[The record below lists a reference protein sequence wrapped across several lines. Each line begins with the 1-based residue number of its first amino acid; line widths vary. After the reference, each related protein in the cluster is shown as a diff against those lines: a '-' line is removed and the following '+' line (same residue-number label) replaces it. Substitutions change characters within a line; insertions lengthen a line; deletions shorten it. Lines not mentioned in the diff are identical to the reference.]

1 MYKYLEELN
10 PPQRE
15 AVEYLNG
22 PLMIIAGAGSGKTK
36 VLTTRI
42 AHLMA
47 NGVDSFRILALT
59 FTNKAAREMK
69 ERVEKILANRESNN
83 LYIGTF
89 HSVFARILRTEATRV
104 GYPSSFTI
112 YDTDDA
118 KSVLKTVI
126 NELHLDDKIY
136 KPAVVYNR
144 ISSAKN
150 ALITAEE
157 YAADYGLM
165 QEDARANRPAISQI
179 YSAYAKR
186 CFKNGAM
193 DFDDLLLQFYLILK
207 HHPDALHKYQHKF
220 SHIMIDEYQDTN
232 PAQYEIV
239 KLLGAAH
246 ENVCVVGD
254 DAQSIYAFRGAT
266 IQNILLFRKDYDE
279 VKVIKLEQNYRSTKN
294 ILQVANQV
302 IGNNKGQ
309 IPKELWTDNHEGENI
324 RLVRTMTDNDEGKF
338 VADTIKEQK
347 LRNHFFNR
355 DFAILYRTNAQS
367 RAFEESLRR
376 MNIPYTIFGGIS
388 FYQRKEVK
396 DYVAYLRV
404 IVNPRD
410 EEALKRIINYPVRGI
425 GKTSLDK
432 LILVANEQNIA
443 VWEVL
448 TRAAE
453 FGFKS
458 GTLEAIEQFVLM
470 IRSFASMLQK
480 SNAYDVAFHVGK
492 QTGLVRELFNDK
504 STEGVQRYEN
514 VQELLNSIKEWVDDK
529 QNRAQIDDDGVMLE
543 TEEGQGNSQSQGT
556 SDEGQGMRDEGRGNS
571 QSQGTSDEGQGMRD
585 EGRGNSQGQGT
596 SDEGQE
602 VESSDNQLEEPVP
615 ARPMREDVL
624 LGTYLQQIT
633 LLTDADN
640 KDEHADTVKMMTIH
654 AAKGLEFSCV
664 FAVGLE
670 EMLFP
675 NAMSINT
682 REELEEE
689 RRLFYVVITRAKQ
702 KLWISYANTRYKFG
716 QVVQNDPS
724 RFIGE
729 LPDDL
734 LDKSFAGG
742 GFRNQSPGP
751 SASER
756 MRGWG
761 AGGGTATPQQKP
773 YFNEAKKPAER
784 PSYLAPPAPTSKPVL
799 HQPSADFQASDTSEL
814 RAGQKVEHQKFGFG
828 EVLKMEGAA
837 HNPIATIKFDL
848 NGEKKIM
855 LNYAKLRIVS

>member
-1 MYKYLEELN
+1 MYNYLDELN
-10 PPQRE
+10 PQQRE
-15 AVEYLNG
+15 AVLHVNG

-59 FTNKAAREMK
+59 FTNKAAKEMK
-69 ERVEKILANRESNN
+69 ERVEKILGDGEARN

-89 HSVFARILRTEATRV
+89 HSVFARILRTEATRI
-104 GYPSSFTI
+104 GYPQSFTI

-126 NELHLDDKIY
+126 NELNLDDKIY
-136 KPAVVYNR
+136 KPNIVYNR
-144 ISSAKN
+144 ISAAKN
-150 ALITAEE
+150 ALVTAEE
-157 YAADYGLM
+157 YASDYGLM

-220 SHIMIDEYQDTN
+220 SHILIDEYQDTN
-232 PAQYEIV
+232 PAQYEII
-239 KLLGAAH
+239 KLLGAMH

-266 IQNILLFRKDYDE
+266 IENILLFRKDYDD
-279 VKVIKLEQNYRSTKN
+279 VKVVKLEQNYRSTKA
-294 ILQVANQV
+294 ILNVANQV

-309 IPKELWTDNHEGENI
+309 IPKELWTENHDGEKI

-338 VADTIKEQK
+338 VADTIQEQK

-355 DFAILYRTNAQS
+355 DFAVLYRTNAQS

-388 FYQRKEVK
+388 FYQRKEIK
-396 DYVAYLRV
+396 DFIAYLRI

-432 LILVANEQNIA
+432 LILFANEKNIA
-443 VWEVL
+443 LWEVL
-448 TRAAE
+448 TKAAE
-453 FGFKS
+453 FGFRA
-458 GTLEAIEQFVLM
+458 GTLEAIENFVLM
-470 IRSFASMLQK
+470 IKSFASMLQK

-529 QNRAQIDDDGVMLE
+529 QNRAQIDEDGVILE
-543 TEEGQGNSQSQGT
+543 T
-556 SDEGQGMRDEGRGNS
+556 DE
-571 QSQGTSDEGQGMRD
+571 
-585 EGRGNSQGQGT
+585 GQGT
-596 SDEGQE
+596 SDEGEGTSLPAEGRGQGTLDDGQ
-602 VESSDNQLEEPVP
+602 VEEPIP
-615 ARPMREDVL
+615 DRPLREDVL
-624 LGTYLQQIT
+624 MAAYLQQIT
-633 LLTDADN
+633 LLTDADD
-640 KDEHADTVKMMTIH
+640 KDEHADTVKLMTIH

-689 RRLFYVVITRAKQ
+689 RRLFYVVITRAKH

-724 RFIGE
+724 RFINE
-729 LPDDL
+729 LPEDQ
-734 LDKSFAGG
+734 LDRSYAGG
-742 GFRNQSPGP
+742 GFRNQMGGP
-751 SASER
+751 SPSER

-761 AGGGTATPQQKP
+761 GAPQYPNKSGFGSSPKKTEEKP
-773 YFNEAKKPAER
+773 GYLPPKP
-784 PSYLAPPAPTSKPVL
+784 PVTQPIVHL
-799 HQPSADFQASDTSEL
+799 PSADFKPSDTSEL

-837 HNPIATIKFDL
+837 HNPIATIKFQL

-855 LNYAKLRIVS
+855 LNYAKLRIVE